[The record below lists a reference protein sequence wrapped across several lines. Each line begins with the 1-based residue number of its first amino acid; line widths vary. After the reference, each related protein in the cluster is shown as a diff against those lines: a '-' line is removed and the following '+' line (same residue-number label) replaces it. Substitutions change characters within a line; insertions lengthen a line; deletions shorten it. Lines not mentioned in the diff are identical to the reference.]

1 MFYLPNS
8 DNVYLL
14 EGEYSSLIVLLS
26 IVIACLAAYTALS
39 MNERIQQT
47 SFFNRNVWLT
57 LASIAMGLGIWSMH
71 FIGMS
76 ALKLPVSMEYDLVT
90 TIISI
95 FPAGFASYLAFYIA
109 NKKKIK
115 SQLSYIISGIIM
127 GLGISS
133 MHYVGMS
140 AMKMEAQYIYRPW
153 VFTASIVVAIVVS
166 YVALYIFST
175 MQRLIKNQI
184 VKILTSI
191 IMGLA
196 VASMHYTGMA
206 AVIFYTD
213 VPIHSSHMHQMDFT
227 LLIVCITAGIVI
239 TLAFSGL
246 SSLLDRYVEYR
257 LNYFDALTI
266 LPNRRQFEKKLN
278 TSISNGSLAIIHL
291 HGLEKWNSGYGYS
304 FGDRIIRDVS
314 ETIIGLKPEMAE
326 LYRIEG
332 NRFAILTL
340 TQSYKDF
347 AASMEKLTSALMNPV
362 VIENQQLVVEVVCSL
377 STCSDE
383 KEAKQLFANAMAV
396 LQHSSI
402 EYKHQVIEYDP
413 SIHKYSFEKGI
424 IQDIEKAMEQD
435 ELYIVYQPKVES
447 DKERLGAEALLR
459 WNHPVHGFI
468 SPGLFIPLLEENGK
482 IIDVTDWII
491 EKVCEQMSHWIS
503 EGHPIKEVSINIPGQ
518 YITSQRLMDVLKES
532 VAKYGIDSH
541 QLELEI
547 TETSVINN
555 IENAIISIGEFRKF
569 GFNIAL
575 DDFGTGLSSLSYLKR
590 LPITTVKIDKSF
602 VDGVPES
609 EKDSAIIKAII
620 VLCHSL
626 NMKVVIEGVET
637 EEQITFLTCMPEK
650 PGIQGY
656 YYSPP
661 LKKDDLV
668 KWMQEFYQREKAV
681 N

>member
-1 MFYLPNS
+1 MFFLPVS
-8 DNVYLL
+8 DNVYIL
-14 EGEYSSLIVLLS
+14 EGEYSPLIILLS

-39 MNERIQQT
+39 MNERIQQN

-76 ALKLPVSMEYDLVT
+76 ALKLPIPMEYDLVQ
-90 TIISI
+90 TIISV
-95 FPAGFASYLAFYIA
+95 FPAGVASYLAFYIA
-109 NKKKIK
+109 NKKNK
-115 SQLSYIISGIIM
+115 SQWSYVISGIVM

-153 VFTASIVVAIVVS
+153 IFTASIGVAIVVS
-166 YVALYIFST
+166 YVALYIFAT
-175 MQRLIKNQI
+175 MQRLIKNQF
-184 VKILTSI
+184 VKIITSI

-206 AVIFYTD
+206 AVIFYTE
-213 VPIHSSHMHQMDFT
+213 VPPSSHMHEMDLT
-227 LLIVCITAGIVI
+227 LLIICITVGIMI
-239 TLAFSGL
+239 FFAFSGL

-278 TSISNGSLAIIHL
+278 TSISKGSLAIIHL

-314 ETIIGLKPEMAE
+314 ETIIRTKPEMAE

-332 NRFAILTL
+332 NRFAILSL

-347 AASMEKLTSALMNPV
+347 KASMNELVSALMTPI
-362 VIENQQLVVEVVCSL
+362 VIENQKLVVEVACSV
-377 STCSDE
+377 STCSNE
-383 KEAKQLFANAMAV
+383 KEAKQLFSNAMAV

-402 EYKHQVIEYDP
+402 EYKHKVIEYDP
-413 SIHKYSFEKGI
+413 SIHKLSFERGI
-424 IQDIEKAMEQD
+424 IQDIEKAMEED
-435 ELYIVYQPKVES
+435 ELYVVYQPKVGSEKES
-447 DKERLGAEALLR
+447 LGAEALLR

-468 SPGLFIPLLEENGK
+468 SPGMFIPLLEENGK

-491 EKVCEQMSHWIS
+491 EKVCEQMSHWLS
-503 EGHPIKEVSINIPGQ
+503 EGHPIKGVSINIPGQ

-626 NMKVVIEGVET
+626 NMKVIIEGVET

-661 LKKDDLV
+661 LKKDDFV
-668 KWMQEFYQREKAV
+668 KWIEDFNQIEKVV